1 MEVALFLKLLLAHL
15 LGQFLIQPKK
25 WVQAKKVHSIR
36 TPYFWLHIVIQSVL
50 SYVLVGDWRDWRIP
64 LVLFM
69 SNGLIDFIKIKAH
82 TWQPKIPELWIFSVD
97 QVVHVLVLMALSS
110 TAGTGFWVNAI
121 AEITSKEAL
130 LVIVSFFLVSSP
142 SGIVISLITSKL
154 SQQVPLN
161 EGLERAGRLIG
172 VLERILV
179 LIFILFD
186 QFSAIGLLLASKS
199 ILRISREDDKE
210 ARTKTEYVL
219 VGTLLS
225 FLAATAVGIVAKTLI

>member
-1 MEVALFLKLLLAHL
+1 
-15 LGQFLIQPKK
+15 
-25 WVQAKKVHSIR
+25 
-36 TPYFWLHIVIQSVL
+36 
-50 SYVLVGDWRDWRIP
+50 
-64 LVLFM
+64 
-69 SNGLIDFIKIKAH
+69 
-82 TWQPKIPELWIFSVD
+82 
-97 QVVHVLVLMALSS
+97 
-110 TAGTGFWVNAI
+110 
-121 AEITSKEAL
+121 
-130 LVIVSFFLVSSP
+130 
-142 SGIVISLITSKL
+142 
-154 SQQVPLN
+154 VPLN

-225 FLAATAVGIVAKTLI
+225 FLAATAIGIVAKTLI